1 MVDSPVTTL
10 YTQVFSMSKRITF
23 QNTGLI
29 YLVECKTC
37 ESSYV
42 GYSIGNL
49 PKRFSNHKSHIKHIV
64 KSCRLTNNFLDK
76 DHDLVILGIK
86 TRKNLIIVLLNI

>member
-49 PKRFSNHKSHIKHIV
+49 PKRLIPIISHILSV
-64 KSCRLTNNFLDK
+64 MLS
-76 DHDLVILGIK
+76 LVG
-86 TRKNLIIVLLNI
+86 